1 MLTQQALKTVPLR
14 TRGRRI
20 GLPLNALQV
29 EIISGRQIT
38 EQVRSTYD
46 GPFVLATDY
55 MVFNVTQ
62 EDIRVRMA
70 VVDEDIWPLPS
81 VTEKLSANPADR
93 VGFSPFIIGGRQV
106 YQDVIE
112 EIYAD
117 INETYGTSFPAPTG
131 RPGGN

>member
-1 MLTQQALKTVPLR
+1 MAVGYHVFNDFDTEPL
-14 TRGRRI
+14 
-20 GLPLNALQV
+20 
-29 EIISGRQIT
+29 IT

-62 EDIRVRMA
+62 EEIRVRMA

-81 VTEKLSANPADR
+81 VTEKLAANPADR

-117 INETYGTSFPAPTG
+117 VNETYGTSFPAPTG